1 MGEGGGAAV
10 VFGRVAGFF
19 VADLVDFLA
28 VDGAA
33 GDNSTTTGLGR
44 NLGGSPVDVIVSSF
58 SVSGWYPLRVNVID
72 DEASTGS
79 ASEHGV
85 RQFCPLE
92 AFASAPGG
100 SDSRLTVSRKGPDLN
115 PAMSDEHAA
124 SAATLPITA
133 RNRWIMLDSPTQA
146 ASRRSPHGK
155 DTSVV
160 ARVQH
165 GVSFFT
171 VLR

>member
-1 MGEGGGAAV
+1 M
-10 VFGRVAGFF
+10 
-19 VADLVDFLA
+19 
-28 VDGAA
+28 
-33 GDNSTTTGLGR
+33 
-44 NLGGSPVDVIVSSF
+44 
-58 SVSGWYPLRVNVID
+58 NVID

>member
-58 SVSGWYPLRVNVID
+58 SVSGW
-72 DEASTGS
+72 
-79 ASEHGV
+79 
-85 RQFCPLE
+85 
-92 AFASAPGG
+92 
-100 SDSRLTVSRKGPDLN
+100 
-115 PAMSDEHAA
+115 
-124 SAATLPITA
+124 
-133 RNRWIMLDSPTQA
+133 
-146 ASRRSPHGK
+146 
-155 DTSVV
+155 
-160 ARVQH
+160 
-165 GVSFFT
+165 
-171 VLR
+171 